1 MDKNTFKQDTRYTI
15 TWRSPEDKLRPAN
28 IYVFRLYETCM
39 IARMTEKAG
48 LLYKI
53 PYSDIIK
60 IVKET
65 AVDKENQFMIPAA
78 ILDEKVWKDRTV
90 MDRYSSS
97 PHMGK

>member
-1 MDKNTFKQDTRYTI
+1 MDKNAFKQDTRYTI
-15 TWRSPEDKLRPAN
+15 TWRSPEGKLRPAN
-28 IYVFRLYETCM
+28 IYVYRLYETFM
-39 IARMTEKAG
+39 IARMTEKDG

-53 PYSDIIK
+53 AYTDIIK

-65 AVDKENQFMIPAA
+65 AVDNEHQFMIPAA